1 MFVTDL
7 GSSNKPQYLYG
18 FSDMCCRQYTQKFS
32 KIDYLLNISGQPR
45 IYYQ

>member
-1 MFVTDL
+1 
-7 GSSNKPQYLYG
+7 
-18 FSDMCCRQYTQKFS
+18 MCCRQYTQKFS